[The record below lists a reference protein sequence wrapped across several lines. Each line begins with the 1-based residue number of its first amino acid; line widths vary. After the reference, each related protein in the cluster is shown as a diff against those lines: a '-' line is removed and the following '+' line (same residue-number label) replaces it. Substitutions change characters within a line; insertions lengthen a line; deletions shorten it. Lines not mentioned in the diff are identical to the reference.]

1 MGRREGIDS
10 SRACPRTPSSKRSL
24 IPQGIKKSLNLHF
37 RPNPILVAV
46 SLALILMTSGFVY
59 YWMLPKPLPIIPIE
73 DPVIRTP
80 HASIAIDGDA
90 NFSDTALLEGWP
102 GDGSPETP
110 YIIDGLDIDRAGNEG
125 SCISISN
132 TQVSFIISNCRCTG
146 VRGLMMSGRDGSGIC
161 LRNAA
166 NGELVNN
173 IVDSNT
179 IGIFLED
186 STSNNLTNNTCYNN
200 SVDGIRFLDS
210 DTNTVANNNCTS
222 NGIGIFLGNSHS
234 NTITNNT
241 CNNNKIGVR
250 LDESDSNTV
259 TNNTLL
265 GNTEHDIY
273 HSDSTSLA
281 LNPVDLLFIGLVGIT
296 LLGAGWRMAK
306 LSRIVSNR
314 E

>member
-1 MGRREGIDS
+1 MGQDVRDDS
-10 SRACPRTPSSKRSL
+10 RVCRTPPGPPKDLNQLLKPRT
-24 IPQGIKKSLNLHF
+24 IF
-37 RPNPILVAV
+37 MAV
-46 SLALILMTSGFVY
+46 SLTFILTTTSLVY
-59 YWMLPKPLPIIPIE
+59 YLMQPPLMILEPWE
-73 DPVIRTP
+73 KRNYVVGTP
-80 HASIAIDGDA
+80 HGAITIDGDA

-102 GDGSPETP
+102 GDGSPENP
-110 YIIDGLDIDRAGNEG
+110 FIICGLDIDRAGREG
-125 SCISISN
+125 SCISINN

-146 VRGLMMSGRDGSGIC
+146 VRGFMMSGRDGSGIC
-161 LRNAA
+161 LRSAA

-186 STSNNLTNNTCYNN
+186 STSNNLINNTCYNN

-222 NGIGIFLGNSHS
+222 NGIGIFLENSHS

-250 LDESDSNTV
+250 LDESDSNTL
-259 TNNTLL
+259 TSNTLL

-281 LNPVDLLFIGLVGIT
+281 LDPVDLLFIGLIGIT